1 MTEQLNWTELNWTEL
16 TMEVNNFS
24 GQEQESIYQS
34 QQGWSEDLNVN
45 QTYDKYFLQLS
56 ETEI

>member
-1 MTEQLNWTELNWTEL
+1 
-16 TMEVNNFS
+16 MEVNNFS

-56 ETEI
+56 KTKI